1 MALTDTQNINLNDFE
16 KPDIIINK
24 IHTLHQ
30 QLPHILDDFIK
41 YYIFYN
47 KNPDYP
53 EYSQMFENIKSNL
66 NTINSN
72 LFTLSNSIDVNTD
85 KASKKMFQLDML
97 IKKEKIINR
106 KLKQKSGFIEQQ
118 IDSTDEMISDYTQIY
133 DESYL
138 RNWALFLSIITSGI
152 IMSVVYKK

>member
-1 MALTDTQNINLNDFE
+1 
-16 KPDIIINK
+16 
-24 IHTLHQ
+24 
-30 QLPHILDDFIK
+30 
-41 YYIFYN
+41 
-47 KNPDYP
+47 
-53 EYSQMFENIKSNL
+53 
-66 NTINSN
+66 
-72 LFTLSNSIDVNTD
+72 
-85 KASKKMFQLDML
+85 MFQLDML